1 MSRKK
6 NTRAAHGSGT
16 IRKKTATRS
25 GKEYSYWEA
34 RITVGYDPGTGKQV
48 QKSFTSK
55 TQKEVREKMQ
65 AAAVALNDKDYFE
78 PSKMTIGQWMDIW
91 TADYMGDK
99 KYLTVKHYKA
109 QVEAHIK
116 PALGAVK
123 LSQLS
128 PHVIQKFYNN
138 LLTSG
143 RTVPKR
149 GENGKIIKK
158 DGKTVT
164 EQAPMSAK
172 SVRNIHGILT
182 KALSVAVSIGY
193 IKTNP
198 ADRVTLP
205 RVEKKEI
212 HPLTDEQV
220 KNFLQVSEGDE
231 YEILLKVIL
240 FTGLRESEA
249 IGLTWDSIDF
259 GAGTVRISKQLQKRP
274 LTDGGFVFAP
284 LKNDKVR
291 ILKPAPFVMELLK
304 RRQREQ
310 TAQRLQAGSL
320 WQAWSSVDEQKTALV
335 FTTAAG
341 DHLSPQTVY
350 LHYKRLAAQIGVPD
364 SRVHDLRHT
373 FAVLSLQNGDDVK
386 TVQGNL
392 GHATASFTLDVYG
405 HVSERMKED
414 SAARMEAYIK
424 AL

>member
-1 MSRKK
+1 MPRKS
-6 NTRAAHGSGT
+6 TRAAQGSGT
-16 IRKKTATRS
+16 IRQREDGT
-25 GKEYSYWEA
+25 WEA
-34 RITVGYDPGTGKQV
+34 RYVVGKDPGSGRQIR
-48 QKSFTSK
+48 KSVYAKS
-55 TQKEVREKMQ
+55 QAEVRKKLAQ
-65 AAAVALNDKDYFE
+65 AIAAIDNGDYFE
-78 PSKMTIGQWMDIW
+78 PSKMTVGQWLDIW
-91 TADYMGDK
+91 TSDYMGDK
-99 KYLTVKHYKA
+99 KYLTVTHYKA
-109 QVEAHIK
+109 QVETHIR

-128 PHVIQKFYNN
+128 PHVIQKFYND

-143 RTVPKR
+143 HTVPKR
-149 GENGKIIKK
+149 GEDGKVVKK

-164 EQAPMSAK
+164 EQVPMSPK
-172 SVRNIHGILT
+172 SVRNIHGVLT

-205 RVEKKEI
+205 RVERKEI

-220 KNFLQVSEGDE
+220 KDFLQVSIGDE

-259 GAGTVRISKQLQKRP
+259 KAGTVKVSKQLQKRP
-274 LTDGGFVFAP
+274 LADGGFVFAP
-284 LKNDKVR
+284 LKNDKAR

-310 TAQRLQAGSL
+310 NAQRLQAGEL
-320 WQAWSSVDEQKTALV
+320 WQAWSSTDEQKTALV
-335 FTTAAG
+335 FTTATG
-341 DHLSPQTVY
+341 NHLSPQTVY
-350 LHYKRLAAQIGVPD
+350 LHYKRLAAKIGAPD

-373 FAVLSLQNGDDVK
+373 FAVLSLQNGDDIK
-386 TVQGNL
+386 TVQGSL
-392 GHATASFTLDVYG
+392 GYATAAFTLDVYG